1 MTTPSSSSLLPQAG
15 DLFATFDDARHAI
28 IEFGV
33 FHNFCPG
40 IKQSNST
47 RVVWQCRSTNT
58 CPWKARAWMGS
69 SDLIKLSRLDD
80 VTVHTCIGSIDP
92 FRPPYAQNT
101 FLVQAIQQRMTVK
114 ADTAAKEI
122 ADVLFKNLR
131 INPSLASIYKAK
143 RTLLGG
149 QDDELRAQVRR
160 LPAYLKK
167 LTQVDPGT
175 VTVIE
180 PAPAANSEISREF
193 QRCFVAPA
201 AARAAFATC
210 RPLVALDGTFL
221 KGKLKLV
228 LLLAATFDSNDSLI
242 ILGWALVKVENID
255 NWTWFISHLRAA
267 FPALADAS
275 TTIVSDRDKGLLNAV
290 STQLPEAPHAFCCF
304 HLATNL
310 KTRYGASLLP
320 LFWRCVYATTKA
332 EFDIAMGQ
340 VRERKKEAAE
350 YLCAPEQAHTHWAS
364 YAFLGRRWGL
374 VTSNLAEVA
383 NSMLVS
389 IRALPII
396 DLLAGIYDHQQAK
409 FQERAE
415 EANAWASGVSPSAT
429 RALKLACDAARS
441 FSVTKASSLSGLVRD
456 GSISFEVHLPGSD
469 ASPFGRCSCGK
480 YQALMRPCAHIAALS
495 LAHGQ
500 APITHVHSG
509 YNVAT
514 WRATYAKKYAPVST
528 WLLAEDSSLEAPPL
542 TQKKGRLRKKRMEKG
557 TRPEKD
563 TQKEYLCSICREKG
577 HTRKTCALV
586 HTI

>member
-1 MTTPSSSSLLPQAG
+1 MTALSGPSLLPQEG
-15 DLFATFDDARHAI
+15 DIFASFDDARHAI

-40 IKQSNST
+40 IKQSGST
-47 RVVWQCRSTNT
+47 RVVWRCRSADT

-69 SDLIKLSRLDD
+69 SDLIKMSRLDNMA
-80 VTVHTCIGSIDP
+80 VHTCAGSIDP

-114 ADTAAKEI
+114 GDTSAKEI

-131 INPSLASIYKAK
+131 INPTLASIYKAK

-167 LTQVDPGT
+167 LTTADPGT
-175 VTVIE
+175 IAVLE
-180 PAPAANSEISREF
+180 PALASDITRKFE
-193 QRCFVAPA
+193 RCFVAPA

-221 KGKLKLV
+221 KGKIKLV

-242 ILGWALVKVENID
+242 ILGWGLVKVENID
-255 NWTWFISHLRAA
+255 NWTWFISQLLAA
-267 FPALADAS
+267 LPALGESS
-275 TTIVSDRDKGLLNAV
+275 TTIVSD
-290 STQLPEAPHAFCCF
+290 P
-304 HLATNL
+304 
-310 KTRYGASLLP
+310 
-320 LFWRCVYATTKA
+320 
-332 EFDIAMGQ
+332 
-340 VRERKKEAAE
+340 
-350 YLCAPEQAHTHWAS
+350 
-364 YAFLGRRWGL
+364 
-374 VTSNLAEVA
+374 
-383 NSMLVS
+383 NSMLVP
-389 IRALPII
+389 IRALPVI

-409 FQERAE
+409 FHERAE

-441 FSVTKASSLSGLVRD
+441 FSVTKASSMSGLVRD
-456 GSISFEVHLPGSD
+456 GSSSYEVDLPGST

-480 YQALMRPCAHIAALS
+480 FQELMRPCAHIAALS

-514 WRATYAKKYAPVST
+514 WRATYARKYVPVST
-528 WLLAEDSSLEAPPL
+528 WLLEEDPSLEAPPL
-542 TQKKGRLRKKRMEKG
+542 T
-557 TRPEKD
+557 
-563 TQKEYLCSICREKG
+563 
-577 HTRKTCALV
+577 
-586 HTI
+586 

>member
-1 MTTPSSSSLLPQAG
+1 MTALSGPSLLPQEG
-15 DLFATFDDARHAI
+15 DIFASFDDARHAI

-40 IKQSNST
+40 IKQSGST
-47 RVVWQCRSTNT
+47 RVVWRCRSADT

-69 SDLIKLSRLDD
+69 SDLIKMSRLDNMA
-80 VTVHTCIGSIDP
+80 VHTCAGSIDP

-114 ADTAAKEI
+114 GDTSAKEI

-131 INPSLASIYKAK
+131 INPTLASIYKAK

-167 LTQVDPGT
+167 LTTADPGT
-175 VTVIE
+175 IAVLE
-180 PAPAANSEISREF
+180 PALASDITRKFE
-193 QRCFVAPA
+193 RCFVAPA

-221 KGKLKLV
+221 KGKIKLV

-242 ILGWALVKVENID
+242 ILGWGLVKVENID
-255 NWTWFISHLRAA
+255 NWTWFISQLLAA
-267 FPALADAS
+267 LPALGESS

-290 STQLPEAPHAFCCF
+290 STQLPEVPHAFCCF

-320 LFWRCVYATTKA
+320 LFWRCVYATSKT
-332 EFDIAMGQ
+332 EFDVAMSQ

-350 YLCAPEQAHTHWAS
+350 YLCAPEQAHAHWAS
-364 YAFLGRRWGL
+364 YVFPGRRWGL

-383 NSMLVS
+383 NSMLVP
-389 IRALPII
+389 IRALPVI

-409 FQERAE
+409 FHERAE

-441 FSVTKASSLSGLVRD
+441 FSVTKASSMSGLVRD
-456 GSISFEVHLPGSD
+456 GSSSYEVDLPGST

-480 YQALMRPCAHIAALS
+480 FQELMRPCAHIAALS

-514 WRATYAKKYAPVST
+514 WRATYARKYVPVST
-528 WLLAEDSSLEAPPL
+528 WLLEEDPSLEAPPL
-542 TQKKGRLRKKRMEKG
+542 T
-557 TRPEKD
+557 
-563 TQKEYLCSICREKG
+563 
-577 HTRKTCALV
+577 
-586 HTI
+586 